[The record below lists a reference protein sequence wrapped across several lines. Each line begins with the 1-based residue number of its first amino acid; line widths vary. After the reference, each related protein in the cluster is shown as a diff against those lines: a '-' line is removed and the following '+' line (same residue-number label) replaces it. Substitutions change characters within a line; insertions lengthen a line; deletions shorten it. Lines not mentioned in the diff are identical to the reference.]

1 MIEFAVLVIRKVGS
15 KQNQECPIK
24 VVPKRT
30 SGTQARCTIHQR
42 DREIYSHEH
51 AMRNDSKNDGR
62 TVHLQG
68 SGELHSDSNAL
79 HDPDGDY
86 IDIFAE
92 PFVEKKEITISDL
105 GETTRWMRMQTIM
118 QIRSAKQRQMIE
130 DICMTHGVE
139 FSKGM
144 LLARL
149 KPGDNLAL
157 VITRLSQAALRIS
170 DLWFT
175 FRSRAVESAKDDR
188 K

>member
-1 MIEFAVLVIRKVGS
+1 MNMPCEMIQK
-15 KQNQECPIK
+15 
-24 VVPKRT
+24 T
-30 SGTQARCTIHQR
+30 
-42 DREIYSHEH
+42 
-51 AMRNDSKNDGR
+51 M
-62 TVHLQG
+62 
-68 SGELHSDSNAL
+68 GELFTCKEVGNYIRIRTPYMY
-79 HDPDGDY
+79 PDGDY